1 MKTNSD
7 AYLQRD
13 DIHSQGVMKTPMI
26 HKEES
31 KNGDDLKVQNFID
44 GKSQQSKHESVGLK
58 KEKAQ
63 SVRNETMSD
72 QKSSSVSRKSKN
84 VNDIGMS
91 GSDD

>member
-1 MKTNSD
+1 MLSDQRFNQANKTPMKTNSD

-44 GKSQQSKHESVGLK
+44 GKS
-58 KEKAQ
+58 
-63 SVRNETMSD
+63 
-72 QKSSSVSRKSKN
+72 
-84 VNDIGMS
+84 
-91 GSDD
+91 